1 MRLLR
6 LFPSHPCKAANP
18 RIRHPPACQP
28 QTPYVTPRTCCARLS
43 GMRSYRHGS
52 IVYVARPCDSERTC
66 VALPLS
72 FSCAAQ
78 QGDER
83 IDVVE
88 VDVTVGVAV
97 AVEPVAARVGDVP
110 GQRVGTE
117 RGDEGVDVIKIDVA
131 VAILD
136 LGLRILDWSDGAT

>member
-1 MRLLR
+1 MRADSGL
-6 LFPSHPCKAANP
+6 PSRGIHAAINP
-18 RIRHPPACQP
+18 RAESEG
-28 QTPYVTPRTCCARLS
+28 S
-43 GMRSYRHGS
+43 G
-52 IVYVARPCDSERTC
+52 
-66 VALPLS
+66 
-72 FSCAAQ
+72 AAQ